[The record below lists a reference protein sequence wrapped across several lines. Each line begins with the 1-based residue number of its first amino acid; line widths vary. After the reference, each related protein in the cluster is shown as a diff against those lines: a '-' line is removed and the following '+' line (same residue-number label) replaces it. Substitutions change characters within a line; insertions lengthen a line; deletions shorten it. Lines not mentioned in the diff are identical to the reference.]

1 MTVHGGEPITA
12 GARGAT
18 MLAGL
23 VAAFLGGASLIVLDA
38 RPAVAQFGN
47 LGGLGV
53 PGLSGSGNLVR
64 RPSRVPNLNLPSR
77 MPNLRGAHP
86 GQRMPG
92 GFERLGRN
100 PDMAIGRGGRFQGQG
115 RFSDIQ
121 GRGGRMGDIGPRG
134 NRMGEFGPRG
144 GRGGEFGPRGNR
156 VGEIGPRGNRVG
168 EIPGRGGRVG
178 QMPGRGGGQ
187 MQTPGRGPHV
197 ATGGRGGAMPPGRGG
212 GMPPGGGGM
221 PPGGMP
227 GVGGFGMSG
236 GAGIAAAAAAI
247 AAVPAAVALIRAAR
261 AGESAQRI
269 SDDSP
274 PGLPAVNERRY
285 LPGEVLFV
293 MKPDAA
299 AADIQ
304 RVVRRFNLRLI
315 SVERSELIGTSVHRY
330 RVPNGQD
337 VPAAIRAMTRD
348 ARVAYAQ
355 PNYVFQRPDYVF
367 RLQSS
372 TTTPAGG
379 ASLQYVVDTLRLPE
393 AHLLS
398 RGESVPIAVID
409 SGIDANHPEIV
420 GRIVK
425 RFDAVGGPFQPHE
438 HGTGMAGAIIAHAQL
453 TGVSPRADIFAAR
466 AFAPGQAAGASG
478 TSFHILKA
486 MDWSIREG
494 ARVINMS
501 FAGPRD
507 PMMTRAIQVAAERR
521 IAMIAAMGNEGPNAP
536 TSYPAADPNV
546 IAVTAVDQ
554 RGQIFEA
561 ATRGDYVAVAAP
573 GVEVLLPAPQ
583 GGYQISSGTSVAAAH
598 VSGIAALIL
607 ARQPTLEP
615 AALRQIL
622 RDTARRAADPQ
633 LGAGIV
639 DPVPALNA
647 AQHPPQAEPP
657 APMAGAPGAAPETAQ
672 APETGRSPETATA
685 PPPVQA
691 PRPATVDSKSER

>member
-1 MTVHGGEPITA
+1 MTVHGGERTKA
-12 GARGAT
+12 GPGGST

-23 VAAFLGGASLIVLDA
+23 VAAFLGTTSLIALDT
-38 RPAVAQFGN
+38 RPAAAQFGN
-47 LGGLGV
+47 LGGLSIPNV
-53 PGLSGSGNLVR
+53 SGSRNLAR
-64 RPSRVPNLNLPSR
+64 PPSRI
-77 MPNLRGAHP
+77 PNLRGLG

-92 GFERLGRN
+92 GLERLGRN
-100 PDMAIGRGGRFQGQG
+100 PDMAIGRGARIQGQG
-115 RFSDIQ
+115 RFSDIH
-121 GRGGRMGDIGPRG
+121 GRGGRMGEIGPRG

-144 GRGGEFGPRGNR
+144 NRMGQGPGQGGRM
-156 VGEIGPRGNRVG
+156 GEIGPRGNRVG
-168 EIPGRGGRVG
+168 ELPGRGGRGG

-197 ATGGRGGAMPPGRGG
+197 ASGGRGGAMPPGRGG
-212 GMPPGGGGM
+212 MPPGGGGM
-221 PPGGMP
+221 PPG
-227 GVGGFGMSG
+227 VGGFGMTG
-236 GAGIAAAAAAI
+236 RAGIAAAAAAI

-269 SDDSP
+269 ADDSP

-299 AADIQ
+299 QADIQ

-379 ASLQYVVDTLRLPE
+379 ASLQYVVDALRLPE

-425 RFDAVGGPFQPHE
+425 RFDAVGGPFQAHE

-453 TGVSPRADIFAAR
+453 TGISPRADILAAR

-521 IAMIAAMGNEGPNAP
+521 IAMVAAMGNEGPNAP
-536 TSYPAADPNV
+536 ISYPAADPNV

-561 ATRGDYVAVAAP
+561 ATRGDHVAVAAP

-607 ARQPTLEP
+607 ARQPTLDP

-622 RDTARRAADPQ
+622 RDTARRMPDPQ
-633 LGAGIV
+633 LGAGIA

-647 AQHPPQAEPP
+647 AQHPPQTEPP
-657 APMAGAPGAAPETAQ
+657 APLAVAPGAAPETAQ

-685 PPPVQA
+685 PPPVAA
-691 PRPATVDSKSER
+691 PRPATVNPKSER

>member
-1 MTVHGGEPITA
+1 MTVHGGERTKP
-12 GARGAT
+12 GLVSPT

-23 VAAFLGGASLIVLDA
+23 VAALLGGTSLIVLDT
-38 RPAVAQFGN
+38 RPAAAQFGN

-64 RPSRVPNLNLPSR
+64 RPSRVPNLNLPNR
-77 MPNLRGAHP
+77 MPNLRGMQP

-100 PDMAIGRGGRFQGQG
+100 PDMAIGRGARIQGQG

-121 GRGGRMGDIGPRG
+121 GRGGRMGEFGPRG

-168 EIPGRGGRVG
+168 ELPGRGGRVG
-178 QMPGRGGGQ
+178 LMPGRGGGQ

-197 ATGGRGGAMPPGRGG
+197 TAGGRGGGGMPPGRGG

-221 PPGGMP
+221 PPG
-227 GVGGFGMSG
+227 VGGFGMSS
-236 GAGIAAAAAAI
+236 GAGIAAAAAAAAI
-247 AAVPAAVALIRAAR
+247 AVPAAVALIRAAR
-261 AGESAQRI
+261 AGESAQRV

-274 PGLPAVNERRY
+274 PGLPPVNERRY

-315 SVERSELIGTSVHRY
+315 SQERSELIGTSVHRY

-372 TTTPAGG
+372 TTTAAGG

-453 TGVSPRADIFAAR
+453 TGISPRADILAAR

-536 TSYPAADPNV
+536 ISYPAADPNV

-607 ARQPTLEP
+607 ARQPTLDP

-622 RDTARRAADPQ
+622 RDTARRAPDPQ
-633 LGAGIV
+633 LGAGIA

-657 APMAGAPGAAPETAQ
+657 APLAVAPGTAPETAQ
-672 APETGRSPETATA
+672 APDAGRSPETATA
-685 PPPVQA
+685 PPSVEA
-691 PRPATVDSKSER
+691 PRPATVNPKSER

>member
-607 ARQPTLEP
+607 ARQPTLDP

-657 APMAGAPGAAPETAQ
+657 APMAVAPGAAPETAQ